1 VPESRYKNN
10 GGMRKKLSIIVPAYN
25 EERNI
30 SFLTTELFKHLTN
43 TNHDFELIFVDD
55 GSKDHTLDEIKV
67 QAELHSNVF
76 YIELSKNFGKDYAL
90 KAGID
95 VAQGN
100 AVITMDA
107 DMQHPP
113 YLLLQMLDLWQ
124 QGYDIVYTYR
134 DDANP
139 HVKSYQKTASKLFY
153 KSINALSDITLEDG
167 ISDFRLM
174 DEKVINE
181 LKQISEYEIF
191 FRGMVKWIGFQQIG
205 IPYTPAKRHT
215 GEASY
220 SFFKL
225 AKLAV
230 GSIMA
235 FSVKPLYIAT
245 GLGLFFSVSALLYI
259 PYILISYFAG
269 YDALS
274 GWASLIATVAF
285 FGGLQLLV
293 LGIIGSYL
301 GKIFMQT
308 KRRPNYIIRATNLL
322 KTKDDF
328 IRV

>member
-1 VPESRYKNN
+1 MK
-10 GGMRKKLSIIVPAYN
+10 KKLSIVIPAYN
-25 EERNI
+25 EEKNI
-30 SFLTTELFKHLTN
+30 SHLVAELDKSMGATGY
-43 TNHDFELIFVDD
+43 DYEYIFVND
-55 GSKDHTLDEIKV
+55 GSKDNTLHEIKL
-67 QAELHSNVF
+67 QAETHPHVF

-95 VAQGN
+95 MAKGD
-100 AVITMDA
+100 AIITMDA
-107 DMQHPP
+107 DLQHPP
-113 YLLLQMLDLWQ
+113 HLLPQMLKYWEE
-124 QGYDIVYTYR
+124 GYDIIYTYR
-134 DDANP
+134 EDANP
-139 HVKSYQKTASKLFY
+139 HVSRFQKFASKQFY
-153 KSINALSDITLEDG
+153 RFINALSDITLENG

-174 DEKVINE
+174 DEKVVAE

-191 FRGMVKWIGFQQIG
+191 FRGMVKWVGFLQVG
-205 IPYTPAKRHT
+205 IPYTPAARHT

-220 SFFKL
+220 SFWKL
-225 AKLAV
+225 VKLAV

-245 GLGLFFSVSALLYI
+245 GLGLFFSCAALLYI
-259 PYILISYFAG
+259 PYIFISYFYG

-308 KRRPNYIIRATNLL
+308 KHRPNYIIRSTNLL
-322 KTKDDF
+322 KPK
-328 IRV
+328 R